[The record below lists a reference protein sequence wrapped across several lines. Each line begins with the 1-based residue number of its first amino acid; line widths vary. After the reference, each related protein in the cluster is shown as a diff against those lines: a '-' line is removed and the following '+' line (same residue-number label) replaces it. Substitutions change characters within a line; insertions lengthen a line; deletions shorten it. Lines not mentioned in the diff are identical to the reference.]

1 MEAMPLYMRLSW
13 AAAIAVFTLFGMW
26 VLDEFFINVEQE
38 VEYLQDG

>member
-1 MEAMPLYMRLSW
+1 METMPLYIRLSW
-13 AAAIAVFTLFGMW
+13 VVAIILFTLFGMW